1 MAEESFAETVDK
13 VNGRLIRRMGPGG
26 CYGWHVELRGP
37 AWKDVH
43 LQVWRK
49 LSTLEEAR
57 ELAGRLGPMPDHDE
71 T

>member
-1 MAEESFAETVDK
+1 
-13 VNGRLIRRMGPGG
+13 
-26 CYGWHVELRGP
+26 LRGP
-37 AWKDVH
+37 AWKDTH